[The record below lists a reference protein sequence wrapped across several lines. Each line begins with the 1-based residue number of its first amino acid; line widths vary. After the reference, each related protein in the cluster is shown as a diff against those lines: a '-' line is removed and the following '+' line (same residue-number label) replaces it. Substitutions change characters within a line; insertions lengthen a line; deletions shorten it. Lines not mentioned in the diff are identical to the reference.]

1 MLTRSCELRAPASAK
16 GRQVTSATVLP
27 VRWDLGQAFM
37 YLSTLACISCR
48 TGLTVHQAGTG

>member
-1 MLTRSCELRAPASAK
+1 MLTHSCELCAPASAK

-48 TGLTVHQAGTG
+48 TGLTVH